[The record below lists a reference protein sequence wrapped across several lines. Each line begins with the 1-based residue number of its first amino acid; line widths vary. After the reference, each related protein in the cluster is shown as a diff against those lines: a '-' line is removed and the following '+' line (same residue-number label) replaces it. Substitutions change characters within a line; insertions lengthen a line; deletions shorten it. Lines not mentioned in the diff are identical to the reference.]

1 MPRLVIFAGP
11 NGSGK
16 STVTSKFGVVGEYVN
31 ADEIKKALG
40 CTDMEAALKAEQI
53 REYFLSKKQDFTFET
68 VMSTDRN
75 LKLIAKAKQEGYY
88 VSCIYILTSHPDI
101 NIARVKARFEGGGHP
116 VPVDKIRERYM
127 RALRLIPVLISLCDE
142 FLLFDNSPDKADVR
156 SGLLFRKEDKDL
168 KIFPNDI
175 WNTNMLKSLFNG
187 TYPDDYIH

>member
-16 STVTSKFGVVGEYVN
+16 STVTAKFGVVGEYVN

-156 SGLLFRKEDKDL
+156 SGLLFRKEDEDL

>member
-88 VSCIYILTSHPDI
+88 VYCIYMLTSQPDI

>member
-31 ADEIKKALG
+31 ADEIKKALD

>member
-31 ADEIKKALG
+31 ADEIKKALD

-88 VSCIYILTSHPDI
+88 ISCIYILTSHPDI